1 MNYEVITL
9 ACEQLSYREKLK
21 LAQYLIQT
29 ARREEEIEHP
39 INRLTDVVE
48 CKESAKQP
56 IKVNTK
62 STIVNN
68 YDYAVERILKLKP
81 TKRSS
86 LLNSINAMF
95 QFQGGI
101 SEKEVNEIILR
112 LQKNKKLVLNN
123 NKVSYAK

>member
-1 MNYEVITL
+1 M
-9 ACEQLSYREKLK
+9 
-21 LAQYLIQT
+21 
-29 ARREEEIEHP
+29 
-39 INRLTDVVE
+39 
-48 CKESAKQP
+48 
-56 IKVNTK
+56 
-62 STIVNN
+62 
-68 YDYAVERILKLKP
+68 ERILKLKP

>member
-29 ARREEEIEHP
+29 ARREEEVEHP
-39 INRLTDVVE
+39 VNRLTNVAERKKSV
-48 CKESAKQP
+48 KQP
-56 IKVNTK
+56 TKVKTR
-62 STIVNN
+62 SITVNH

-123 NKVSYAK
+123 NKVSYVK